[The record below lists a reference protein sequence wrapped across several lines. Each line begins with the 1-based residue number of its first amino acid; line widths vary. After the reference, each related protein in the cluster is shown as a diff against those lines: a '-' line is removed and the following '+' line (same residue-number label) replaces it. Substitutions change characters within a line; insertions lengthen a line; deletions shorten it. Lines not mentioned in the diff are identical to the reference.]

1 MLKQSHKKH
10 TQAQALKMM
19 VKSMHKHNLNE
30 INMTNVS
37 FTQPV
42 RALAGSPCFDFSFEL
57 REFSL
62 VFKWLRY

>member
-1 MLKQSHKKH
+1 
-10 TQAQALKMM
+10 MM

-42 RALAGSPCFDFSFEL
+42 WALAGSPCFDFSFERVQFGL
-57 REFSL
+57 
-62 VFKWLRY
+62 